1 MAGIG
6 FELRRLLAPR
16 TYGSLARAYGYAGL
30 IASGPWL
37 SSVLGVTAIG
47 VLGARTLATEQVTG
61 FLVSVTWLM
70 AASLIFTGPL
80 QLLLSRFV
88 ADRVY
93 EEKTG
98 QILPNILG
106 ALCLTTVASGLCGV
120 LLSPL
125 FDGALLRIL
134 LVSCFTVLCDL
145 WVVVV
150 LLSGLKAFRPILVVF
165 VAGYALSAAATLP
178 LRAHGIEGLLAAFL
192 LGEAAMLFALLA
204 MFLRG
209 YPADRLTAFAFL
221 DRKKAFYGLAL
232 TGFVYNLGIWADKLV
247 FWLDPRTSAP
257 ALGPLRYSLVY
268 DLPIFFAYLSV
279 VPGAAIFLLR
289 VETDFAEQHREFYAL
304 VREGGTLQEIERSKE
319 GMVRAARQGLAD
331 LCKMQGASAALAW
344 LLAPRL
350 LPLLHVSTLY
360 LPLLGIDLLAV
371 ALQVVMLALL
381 TLLFY
386 LDKRRIALGLCLLF
400 ACSNALLSWLSVRLG
415 PQYYGYG
422 FALSVLLTCAVGLP
436 LLSRKLDR
444 LEFETFMLQA

>member
-16 TYGSLARAYGYAGL
+16 TYGAMARAYGYAGL

-37 SSVLGVTAIG
+37 SSVLGVTAVG
-47 VLGARTLATEQVTG
+47 VLGARTLATEPVTA

-70 AASLIFTGPL
+70 AASLVFTGPL

-88 ADRVY
+88 ADRVF
-93 EEKTG
+93 EEKVG

-106 ALCLTTVASGLCGV
+106 ALCLTTAASGLCGA
-120 LLSPL
+120 LLAPL
-125 FDGALLRIL
+125 FEGAVLRIL
-134 LVSCFTVLCDL
+134 LVASFTVLCDL

-150 LLSGLKAFRPILVVF
+150 LLSGLKAFRPILCVF
-165 VAGYALSAAATLP
+165 LAGYALSAVATLP
-178 LRAHGIEGLLAAFL
+178 LRAHGTQGLLAAFL

-204 MFLRG
+204 MLLRS
-209 YPADRLTAFAFL
+209 YPAERLTAFDFL
-221 DRKKAFYGLAL
+221 DPKQAFYGLAL

-247 FWLDPRTSAP
+247 FWLDPGTSAP
-257 ALGPLRYSLVY
+257 ALGPLRFSLVY

-289 VETDFAEQHREFYAL
+289 VETDFAEEHRGFYAL
-304 VREGGTLQEIERSKE
+304 VREGGTLQEIERGKE

-331 LCKMQGASAALAW
+331 LCKAQGASAILAW

-350 LPLLHVSTLY
+350 LPLLHVSSLY
-360 LPLLGIDLLAV
+360 VPLLGIDLLAV
-371 ALQVVMLALL
+371 SLQVLMLAVL

-386 LDKRRIALGLCLLF
+386 LDKRGIALWLCVLF
-400 ACSNALLSWLSVRLG
+400 AGSNALFSWMSVRLG
-415 PQYYGYG
+415 PQFYGYG
-422 FALSVLLTCAVGLP
+422 FAVSALLTCAVGLP

-444 LEFETFMLQA
+444 LEFETFMLQR